1 MDHICSSQK
10 SCELNS
16 RLVCEAP
23 KMPCCVGLSTGIN
36 HKGTYFVFESG
47 TCTCCEDCEVIEP
60 KQPIMVTV
68 VNEASVREPAN

>member
-1 MDHICSSQK
+1 
-10 SCELNS
+10 
-16 RLVCEAP
+16 
-23 KMPCCVGLSTGIN
+23 MPCCVGLSTGIN

-47 TCTCCEDCEVIEP
+47 TCSCCEDCEVIEP